1 MRYTPAEQREFEI
14 DDLLAVSLRTEVT
27 DTVLVDVTER
37 ELDILRANHRIAW
50 RVVTGP
56 ITDCI
61 VVILSLGHFHI
72 AWCVNDDESTHV
84 AQLLRSRRPLTLTLS
99 SPRRRFDIS
108 VPPLPVEL
116 CAYLQLDY
124 IPVSAA

>member
-1 MRYTPAEQREFEI
+1 MRYTAAEQREFDI
-14 DDLLAVSLRTEVT
+14 DDLLAVSLPTEVT
-27 DTVLVDVTER
+27 DTVLVHVSEPEYDV
-37 ELDILRANHRIAW
+37 LRADHRPAW

-61 VVILSLGHFHI
+61 VVILNLGRFHI
-72 AWCVNDDESTHV
+72 AWCVNDDEAAHI

-116 CAYLQLDY
+116 CTYLQLDY

>member
-1 MRYTPAEQREFEI
+1 MMPAARLT
-14 DDLLAVSLRTEVT
+14 DLHVCPM
-27 DTVLVDVTER
+27 
-37 ELDILRANHRIAW
+37 
-50 RVVTGP
+50 VTGVVP
-56 ITDCI
+56 HVGGPVAGPGAPI
-61 VVILSLGHFHI
+61 VVILNLGRFHI
-72 AWCVNDDESTHV
+72 AWCVNDDEAAHI

-116 CAYLQLDY
+116 CTYLQLDY

>member
-1 MRYTPAEQREFEI
+1 MRYTAAEQREFDI

-27 DTVLVDVTER
+27 DTVLVHVSEPEYDV
-37 ELDILRANHRIAW
+37 LRADHRPAW

-56 ITDCI
+56 ITNCI
-61 VVILSLGHFHI
+61 VVILSLGQFHV
-72 AWCVNDDESTHV
+72 AWCVNDDEAAHM
-84 AQLLRSRRPLTLTLS
+84 ARLLRTRQPLPLTVS

-116 CAYLQLDY
+116 CAYLHLDY

>member
-1 MRYTPAEQREFEI
+1 MRYTAAEQREFDI
-14 DDLLAVSLRTEVT
+14 DDLLAVSLPNEVT
-27 DTVLVDVTER
+27 DTVLVHVSEPEYDV
-37 ELDILRANHRIAW
+37 LRADHRTAW

-56 ITDCI
+56 ITNCI
-61 VVILSLGHFHI
+61 VVILSLGQFHV
-72 AWCVNDDESTHV
+72 AWCINDDEAAHI

-108 VPPLPVEL
+108 VPTLPVEL
-116 CAYLQLDY
+116 CTYLQLDY

>member
-1 MRYTPAEQREFEI
+1 MRYTAAEQQEFDI
-14 DDLLAVSLRTEVT
+14 DDLLAVSLPTEVT
-27 DTVLVDVTER
+27 DTVLVHVSEPEYDM
-37 ELDILRANHRIAW
+37 LRADHRTAW

-61 VVILSLGHFHI
+61 VVILSLGPSHI
-72 AWCVNDDESTHV
+72 AWCVNDDEAAHI
-84 AQLLRSRRPLTLTLS
+84 ARLLRTRQPLLLTVS
-99 SPRRRFDIS
+99 SPRRRFDVN
-108 VPPLPVEL
+108 VPPLPIEL